1 MKNKIFSIE
10 KIKSSKMTFTVLQSV
25 YKKDNPKYLSESLQS
40 IAENTLLPSSI
51 VLVKD
56 GILTPELESVISEWQ
71 KKLPLKVVG
80 YEKNQGLAHA
90 LNYGLQFVE
99 TELVAR
105 MDSDDIAYN
114 NRFEKQIYYMGE
126 NPEIVLSSGY
136 ISEFNDTKMIPKSI
150 RRVPL
155 LYEEITSY
163 LKKRNAFNHMAVCF
177 RKSAILQAGGY
188 QEVPYF
194 EDYDL
199 WIRVVQKGYQVSNIP
214 ELLVDARIGND
225 MIGRRHGIAYSR
237 YEINFLKRQLKSG
250 FISKSEY
257 MKLVIKRVPVR
268 LFPKRVLKIIYKLL
282 RG

>member
-1 MKNKIFSIE
+1 
-10 KIKSSKMTFTVLQSV
+10 MTFTVLQSV
-25 YKKDNPKYLSESLQS
+25 YKKDNPDFLAQSLQS
-40 IAENTLLPSSI
+40 IADNTVQPSSI

-56 GILTPELESVISEWQ
+56 GPLTPELENVISEWQ

-80 YEKNQGLAHA
+80 YAKNAGLAHA
-90 LNYGLQFVE
+90 LNYGLEFVE

-105 MDSDDIAYN
+105 MDSDDIAYS
-114 NRFEKQIYYMGE
+114 NRFEKQINYMEE
-126 NPEIVLSSGY
+126 NPDIVLSSGY

-177 RKSAILQAGGY
+177 RKSAILEAGGY

-199 WIRVVQKGYQVSNIP
+199 WIRVVQKGYKVLNMP

-225 MIGRRHGIAYSR
+225 MIGRRHGLAYSR
-237 YEINFLKRQLKSG
+237 CEINFLKRQLKSG

-257 MKLVIKRVPVR
+257 VKLVIKRVPVR
-268 LFPKRVLKIIYKLL
+268 LLPKRILKIIYKLL

>member
-1 MKNKIFSIE
+1 MEN
-10 KIKSSKMTFTVLQSV
+10 FTILQSV
-25 YKKDNPKYLSESLQS
+25 YKKDNPEYLSESLQS

-80 YEKNQGLAHA
+80 YERNQGLAYA

-114 NRFEKQIYYMGE
+114 NRFEKQIYYMEE

-155 LYEEITSY
+155 LYEEIASY

-188 QEVPYF
+188 QEVPFF

-199 WIRVVQKGYQVSNIP
+199 WIRVVQKGYKVSNIP

-237 YEINFLKRQLKSG
+237 HEINFLKRQLKSG
-250 FISKSEY
+250 FISKSDY
-257 MKLVIKRVPVR
+257 MNLVIKRVPVR
-268 LFPKRVLKIIYKLL
+268 LFPKRVLKLIYKLL

>member
-1 MKNKIFSIE
+1 ME
-10 KIKSSKMTFTVLQSV
+10 E
-25 YKKDNPKYLSESLQS
+25 NPK
-40 IAENTLLPSSI
+40 
-51 VLVKD
+51 
-56 GILTPELESVISEWQ
+56 
-71 KKLPLKVVG
+71 
-80 YEKNQGLAHA
+80 
-90 LNYGLQFVE
+90 
-99 TELVAR
+99 
-105 MDSDDIAYN
+105 
-114 NRFEKQIYYMGE
+114 
-126 NPEIVLSSGY
+126 IVLSSGY

-155 LYEEITSY
+155 LYEEIMSY

-268 LFPKRVLKIIYKLL
+268 LFPKRVLKLIYKLL